1 MSWNVGTRL
10 TVVLIVVA
18 TVLLAISGV
27 YGSWSTKKQLENR
40 LQEEVSGVT
49 ARLQGSLPSMLW
61 NFDKAQIGKTIGA
74 EMHSNTIVGLF
85 VSSDQGVVAG
95 VLKDTGGKPQSS
107 TTVPKYEGMTTEVD
121 LTYSEEGKN
130 QKVGKVKVLVSTAEV
145 DAILQQNLIAL
156 IVQIIVLDVLLIVAL
171 SWAVN
176 RVVLRPLKQAR
187 DALKNIASGDADLT
201 RRLDE
206 SRKDEF
212 GELSHWFNVFVERIR
227 MVVSDVSDSAIR
239 LASAADETSRTSE
252 QASENAAR
260 QVVEADSMLQHTRSV
275 LNQLEQVAD
284 STGTAQQMV
293 TAAVSQAEQGKN
305 IIRETGYVINQL
317 SQDVV
322 SAANVI
328 SQLDTEAQRIKTVLQ
343 VIEEI
348 AGQTNLLALN
358 AAIEAARAGEQG
370 RGFAVVADEVR
381 KLANRTA
388 VSTGEIQEVIKR
400 LLEGSR
406 NAVQVMSSSR
416 ELADAGSEQ
425 TQRAE
430 EAMETIVTAIA
441 EVREVNDSI
450 YAMTNEQRT
459 LVHEVEGRVTNMQ
472 GTIHDSSTAAEET
485 AAASHE
491 QANLAEGLQALVAR
505 FRI

>member
-10 TVVLIVVA
+10 TVVLIIVA
-18 TVLLAISGV
+18 TVLLAISGI
-27 YGSWSTKKQLENR
+27 YGSWKTKTQLESR
-40 LQEEVSGVT
+40 LEAEVSGVSL
-49 ARLQGSLPSMLW
+49 RLQGSLPSMLW
-61 NFDKAQIGKTIGA
+61 NFDKAQIGKTIAA
-74 EMHSNTIVGLF
+74 EMHSKAIVGLL
-85 VSSDQGVVAG
+85 VSADQGIVAG
-95 VLKDTGGKPQSS
+95 VFKGADDKVQQTTTAPQF
-107 TTVPKYEGMTTEVD
+107 EGRTAEVD
-121 LTYSEEGKN
+121 LTFSEEGKN
-130 QKVGKVKVLVSTAEV
+130 QKVGKVKVLISTSEM
-145 DAILQQNLIAL
+145 DTILQQNMIAT

-227 MVVSDVSDSAIR
+227 MVVNDVSDSALR
-239 LASAADETSRTSE
+239 LAAAADQTSRTSE
-252 QASENAAR
+252 QASANASR
-260 QVVEADSMLQHTRSV
+260 QVSEAENMLQHIRNV
-275 LNQLEQVAD
+275 LHQLELVAD

-293 TAAVSQAEQGKN
+293 TSTVSQAEQGKN

-328 SQLDTEAQRIKTVLQ
+328 MQLDTEAQRIKTVLQ

-400 LLEGSR
+400 LLDGSR

-425 TQRAE
+425 TKRAE
-430 EAMETIVTAIA
+430 GAMETIVDAIA

-450 YAMTNEQRT
+450 YSMTNEQKT

-472 GTIHDSSTAAEET
+472 NTIHDSSTAAVET

-491 QANLAEGLQALVAR
+491 QAKLAEGLQALVAR